1 MLIFKKNHFASIV
14 LSICMGIGIVLQSHA
29 FMSHNRFDM
38 AKITQQQEHQQEI
51 IVLIHGLMRTSM
63 SMAFLKRFLEHE
75 GYQVYSYGY
84 PSAKYSIQ
92 EHGVYLNQYI
102 IELIKKNP
110 DVKIHLITH
119 SLGGIISREALAKL
133 SAKQLKNI
141 GYLIMMAPPN
151 QGSYLAKLS
160 TKIFPLVTSPIKPL
174 TELSSDD
181 ESYVHYV
188 PVPNVKMGIIAG
200 RFDAKVPPT
209 SAILNNKTDLV
220 VINTTHTF
228 IMNNFKT
235 RQYILNFLEKGA
247 FGEG

>member
-1 MLIFKKNHFASIV
+1 MNMTSLKKSHFAGMI
-14 LSICMGIGIVLQSHA
+14 LSICMGMASQLYA
-29 FMSHNRFDM
+29 FEPHHRSDVRQ
-38 AKITQQQEHQQEI
+38 ITQQQVHQREA

-63 SMAFLKRFLEHE
+63 SMAFLKRFLEHQ
-75 GYQVYSYGY
+75 GYHVYSYGY

-102 IELIKKNP
+102 IDFIKKNP
-110 DVKIHLITH
+110 GVKIHFITH
-119 SLGGIISREALAKL
+119 SLGGIICREALAKL
-133 SAKQLKNI
+133 SAIQLKNI

-151 QGSYLAKLS
+151 QGSYLAKIS

-181 ESYVHYV
+181 ESYVHHV

-209 SAILNNKTDLV
+209 SAILNKQTDLV
-220 VINTTHTF
+220 VINATHSF

-235 RQYILNFLEKGA
+235 RQYILNFLEKGT
-247 FGEG
+247 FEEG